1 MGCSLMEC
9 SLRHHMGSAPRVG
22 QIASPEISQP
32 TPVVFVVDPDCTVHD
47 SLNPLISRQGCRLK
61 TFRSAEE
68 FLACPMELV
77 PSCLLLEVFLPGLS
91 GLELQKRVAHE
102 HRDIPII
109 FLCAKGDTPTT
120 VQAMKAG
127 AVEFL
132 NKPFRAEV
140 LMSAI
145 GSALERSQEA
155 RKAVSEVIMLEEFY
169 YSLSSREREVM
180 GLVVSGL
187 MNKQVGYKLGISE
200 ITVKAHR
207 GRVMRKM
214 RAGSLAELVSIAA
227 RLGIP
232 GQGLSGYMRMPN
244 ANLGKA
250 EAASPRSGG
259 LSLVVSAVQR

>member
-1 MGCSLMEC
+1 M
-9 SLRHHMGSAPRVG
+9 
-22 QIASPEISQP
+22 
-32 TPVVFVVDPDCTVHD
+32 
-47 SLNPLISRQGCRLK
+47 
-61 TFRSAEE
+61 
-68 FLACPMELV
+68 ACPLELV

-132 NKPFRAEV
+132 IKPFSAEV

-155 RKAVSEVIMLEEFY
+155 RKAVSEVTMLEGFY

-187 MNKQVGYKLGISE
+187 MNKQVGYELGISE

-232 GQGLSGYMRMPN
+232 GPGLSRQMRVPA
-244 ANLGKA
+244 ANLRKM
-250 EAASPRSGG
+250 EAASPRSG
-259 LSLVVSAVQR
+259 SLLQLMSAVQG